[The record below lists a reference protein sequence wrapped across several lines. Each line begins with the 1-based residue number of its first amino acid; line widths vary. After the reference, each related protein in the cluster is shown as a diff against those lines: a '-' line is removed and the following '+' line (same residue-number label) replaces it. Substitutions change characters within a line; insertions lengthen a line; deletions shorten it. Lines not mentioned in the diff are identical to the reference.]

1 MTDRTLAEVEAA
13 LDRRWPESRL
23 DPSLDRIR
31 DLLHVLGDPQ
41 TAYPVVLVA
50 GTNGKTSTSR
60 MADSLLRELGLRV
73 GRYTSP
79 HLESVTERISLDGTA
94 LSDEAFVRAF
104 GELEPFLDL
113 VDARSQHPL
122 SYFETLTAM
131 AYAVFADAPVD
142 VAVVEVGMGG
152 TWDATNIVDPTV
164 AVVTPIGLD
173 HQAYLGDTVEQIA
186 AEKAGIVKAA
196 GFAVLAQQEL
206 AAAEVL
212 LRRVAEVGATVAREG
227 LEFGVLSR
235 SLAVGGQLLD
245 LRGLAGDYHAV
256 LLPLLGDHQAHNA
269 TVALAAVEALLGG
282 GVEQLDVDAVR
293 AGFATTSSPGRL
305 EVVRRG
311 PTVLLD
317 AAHNPAG
324 ARVLARALV
333 EDFSFDRLVGVV
345 AVLSDKDAAGL
356 LAELEPVLSQVVVT
370 RSSSPRALDPDALG
384 AMATEIFGADRVSV
398 APRLPDALDEAIGL
412 AEEGGALGGSGVL
425 VTGSVVTVG
434 EARAM
439 LRRPA
444 AARRDMAEG

>member
-1 MTDRTLAEVEAA
+1 VTDRTLAEVEAA
-13 LDRRWPESRL
+13 LDRRWPETRL
-23 DPSLDRIR
+23 DPSLDRVR

-79 HLESVTERISLDGTA
+79 HLQSVTERISLDGRP
-94 LSDEAFVRAF
+94 LSDEAFVRSF
-104 GELEPFLDL
+104 GEIEPFLDL
-113 VDARSQHPL
+113 VDARNEHPL
-122 SYFETLTAM
+122 SYFETLTAL

-152 TWDATNIVDPTV
+152 TWDATNVVDPTV
-164 AVVTPIGLD
+164 AVVTPVDLD
-173 HQAYLGDTVEQIA
+173 HQDYLGDTVEEIA

-196 GFAVLAQQEL
+196 GFAVLARQEL
-206 AAAEVL
+206 AAAQVL
-212 LRRVAEVGATVAREG
+212 MRRVAEVGATVVREG
-227 LEFGVLSR
+227 LEFGVVSR

-245 LRGLAGDYHAV
+245 LRGLAGDYHEL
-256 LLPLLGDHQAHNA
+256 LLPLLGGHQAHNA
-269 TVALAAVEALLGG
+269 VVALAAVEALLGG
-282 GVEQLDVDAVR
+282 GAEQLDLEAVR

-345 AVLSDKDAAGL
+345 AVLGDKDAAGL
-356 LAELEPVLSQVVVT
+356 LAELEPVLSQVVIT
-370 RSSSPRALDPDALG
+370 RSSSPRALDPDTLG
-384 AMATEIFGADRVSV
+384 AVAADIFGPDRVSV
-398 APRLPDALDEAIGL
+398 APRLPDALEEAIGL
-412 AEEGGALGGSGVL
+412 AEEGGALSGCGVL

-434 EARAM
+434 EARTM
-439 LRRPA
+439 LRGA
-444 AARRDMAEG
+444 VGHDVDGG